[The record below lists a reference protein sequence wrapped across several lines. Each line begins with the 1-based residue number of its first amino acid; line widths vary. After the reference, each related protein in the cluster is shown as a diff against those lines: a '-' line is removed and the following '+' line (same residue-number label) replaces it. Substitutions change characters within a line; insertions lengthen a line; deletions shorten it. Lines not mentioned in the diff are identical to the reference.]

1 MTDTM
6 VNAINP
12 KRLVVFY
19 RLYIIIS
26 SCQIDAWLCVTFSH
40 AICINHICVVSC
52 FPFPQWMRERF
63 GVRIISSSLLKWHLV
78 NRAFKSVSLLPAVRK
93 VPSRHQAM
101 HVYIQMNLITQI
113 PQAGKAIGNIAV
125 LQPQKIRR
133 QDRRISLD
141 SPSIYVLKYDAP
153 LVTIS
158 LYSIND
164 LVEIFFKLFSD
175 RFIVYLSSV
184 DTPEC
189 RSFIHLNH
197 PLLRSSPLGTIRYYV
212 MERS

>member
-26 SCQIDAWLCVTFSH
+26 SQCFPGNCQINAWLCVTFSH

-52 FPFPQWMRERF
+52 FPFPQWMGERF

-125 LQPQKIRR
+125 LQPQKITR

-153 LVTIS
+153 LVAIS
-158 LYSIND
+158 LYSINKYLKLIKWD
-164 LVEIFFKLFSD
+164 DHAALTKPIAGRRVLVESDVCQSRGRIFFLF
-175 RFIVYLSSV
+175 
-184 DTPEC
+184 P
-189 RSFIHLNH
+189 
-197 PLLRSSPLGTIRYYV
+197 
-212 MERS
+212 